1 MMKNLLNIKIS
12 PRLLFDK
19 SKSIRVKIIDLFNLK
34 NRTINI
40 LILIYMRCEDFILLK
55 DLKIFHP

>member
-12 PRLLFDK
+12 PRPIFNK
-19 SKSIRVKIIDLFNLK
+19 NKSIRVKIIDLFNLK

-40 LILIYMRCEDFILLK
+40 LILIYMRCEDYILYY
-55 DLKIFHP
+55 